1 MSNEKNNVLVSDEE
15 MANIFK
21 DNDKTL
27 MELVTRIKNIYA
39 NTLLLEKKEKINALR
54 KELVNKDIKHQ
65 LEKIN
70 IINNILIELQ

>member
-70 IINNILIELQ
+70 IINNLLTELQ